1 MPWLACPRFA
11 QAAQPGVKGRN
22 LIGTIC
28 SVPAAALEDDIVAPP
43 GNVYLSGGCLV
54 EDEAAASARTSASC
68 NLQGVTFK
76 VFTMS
81 ESQRRGSVSAILR
94 TLWYSQTRP
103 STYCAHRSPQISPT
117 KALESNVS
125 ATLNVLLLDDLLP
138 EFVQR
143 WSRTSSTK
151 LLYTVL
157 LDLAQSK

>member
-1 MPWLACPRFA
+1 MPLLACPRFA

-68 NLQGVTFK
+68 SLQGVTFK

-94 TLWYSQTRP
+94 TVWYSPTRP
-103 STYCAHRSPQISPT
+103 STYTMCASLSSDLPNQSPW
-117 KALESNVS
+117 
-125 ATLNVLLLDDLLP
+125 
-138 EFVQR
+138 VQR
-143 WSRTSSTK
+143 VCHFERPAPRSSAPGIRAK
-151 LLYTVL
+151 MVSYIF
-157 LDLAQSK
+157 QQNS